1 MSGWARNINYNFSL
15 SKVNLNFKNHPIQI
29 FADIIIGFYYLENRD
44 QQENGSCEESHDGM
58 TLASEP
64 LKLNENPLPL
74 FANFREK
81 SYIINT
87 IWCVKAC

>member
-44 QQENGSCEESHDGM
+44 QQENWSYEVSHDRM
-58 TLASEP
+58 TLRPQS
-64 LKLNENPLPL
+64 L
-74 FANFREK
+74 
-81 SYIINT
+81 
-87 IWCVKAC
+87 

>member
-44 QQENGSCEESHDGM
+44 QQENWSYEVSDDRM
-58 TLASEP
+58 TLRPQS
-64 LKLNENPLPL
+64 L
-74 FANFREK
+74 
-81 SYIINT
+81 
-87 IWCVKAC
+87 